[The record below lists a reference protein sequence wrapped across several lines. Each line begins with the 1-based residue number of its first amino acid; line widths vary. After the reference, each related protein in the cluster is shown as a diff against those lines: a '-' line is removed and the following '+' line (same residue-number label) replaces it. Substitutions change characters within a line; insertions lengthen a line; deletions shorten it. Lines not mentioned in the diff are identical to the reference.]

1 MLVQLDGLTYF
12 SACMFKLLPS
22 LREISK
28 APKTEE
34 FVEWCKLITLL
45 NGTSMPLLVFLLLY

>member
-1 MLVQLDGLTYF
+1 MQLDGLTYF